1 MRSSGGGGRRF
12 TIDEVR
18 QARCLPVIEDK
29 AMAAELEN
37 AQDAQLDKA
46 AQGAADKAKLEKA
59 ASEIDFKDP
68 SLTLS
73 YGSKSMDAIAKFADS
88 ILSRVKVKD
97 SGEIGGELSTLLG
110 KVRGVNVG
118 AIAEKPS
125 GLASIPVIGKL
136 FDRTEA
142 VMSKFSTVSEEIGKI
157 KEKLEDSQ
165 LSLLKDIEVL
175 EQLYARNGEFYQD
188 LTAYIEAGKAELE
201 RARSEDLKALEEKAQ
216 KTGDSFDAQ
225 AVRDFAE
232 TLNRFERRLHDL
244 SLSRTIAIQTAPQ
257 IRLIQN
263 NDRVLAEKIQTSI
276 LTTIPVWKNQLV
288 LALSLKGQQ
297 AAAQLQ
303 KDVADTTDALL
314 KKNAQ
319 MLHDSTVATARESE
333 RALVDVETLREVQ
346 GKLISSIEETLAIA
360 AEGHEKRVKA
370 EAEIAAMEGDLKA
383 RLTDLAVKSRDQ
395 AISQA
400 EGKDSA
406 K

>member
-1 MRSSGGGGRRF
+1 
-12 TIDEVR
+12 
-18 QARCLPVIEDK
+18 
-29 AMAAELEN
+29 MAAELEN
-37 AQDAQLDKA
+37 AQGAQLEKA

-73 YGSKSMDAIAKFADS
+73 YGSKPMDAIAKFSDS
-88 ILSRVKVKD
+88 ILSRVKVRD
-97 SGEIGGELSTLLG
+97 SGEIGGELSMLLG

-125 GLASIPVIGKL
+125 GLASIPIIGKL
-136 FDRTEA
+136 FDRTQA

-165 LSLLKDIEVL
+165 LSLLKDVEVL
-175 EQLYARNGEFYQD
+175 EQLYAKNGEFYQD
-188 LTAYIEAGKAELE
+188 LTAYIEAGRAELE
-201 RARSEDLKALEEKAQ
+201 RARAEDLKALEEKA
-216 KTGDSFDAQ
+216 KNTGDSFDAQ

-244 SLSRTIAIQTAPQ
+244 ALSRTIAIQTAPQ

-314 KKNAQ
+314 RKNAQ
-319 MLHDSTVATARESE
+319 MLHDSTVETARESE

-370 EAEIAAMEGDLKA
+370 EAEIAAMESDLKS
-383 RLTDLAVKSRDQ
+383 RLTDLASRSREQ

>member
-1 MRSSGGGGRRF
+1 M
-12 TIDEVR
+12 
-18 QARCLPVIEDK
+18 
-29 AMAAELEN
+29 AEL
-37 AQDAQLDKA
+37 DP
-46 AQGAADKAKLEKA
+46 AQGGQLEKAGQQGAEEAADKAKLEKA
-59 ASEIDFKDP
+59 ASEINFKDP

-88 ILSRVKVKD
+88 ILSRVKVRD
-97 SGEIGGELSTLLG
+97 SGEVGGELSTLLG
-110 KVRGVNVG
+110 KVRGVNVS

-125 GLASIPVIGKL
+125 ALASLPLIGRL
-136 FDRTEA
+136 FDRTQA
-142 VMSKFSTVSEEIGKI
+142 VMSRFSTVSEEIGKI

-188 LTAYIEAGKAELE
+188 LTAYIQAGKAELE
-201 RARSEDLKALEEKAQ
+201 RARNEDLKNLEEKAKQ
-216 KTGDSFDAQ
+216 TGDSFDAQ

-244 SLSRTIAIQTAPQ
+244 ALSRTIAIQTAPQ

-263 NDRVLAEKIQTSI
+263 NDRVLADKIQTSI

-288 LALSLKGQQ
+288 LALSLKGQT

-303 KDVADTTDALL
+303 KDVADTTNALL
-314 KKNAQ
+314 KKNAE

-370 EAEIAAMEGDLKA
+370 EAEIAAMESDLKS
-383 RLTDLAVKSRDQ
+383 RLTDLAVRSREQ

-400 EGKDSA
+400 EGRNGAYGAGKDSS

>member
-1 MRSSGGGGRRF
+1 
-12 TIDEVR
+12 
-18 QARCLPVIEDK
+18 
-29 AMAAELEN
+29 MAAELEN
-37 AQDAQLDKA
+37 AQGAQLDKA

-73 YGSKSMDAIAKFADS
+73 YGSKSMDAIAKFSDS
-88 ILSRVKVKD
+88 ILSRVKVRD
-97 SGEIGGELSTLLG
+97 SGEIGGELSMLLG

-125 GLASIPVIGKL
+125 GLASIPIIGKL
-136 FDRTEA
+136 FDRTQA

-165 LSLLKDIEVL
+165 LSLLKDVEVL
-175 EQLYARNGEFYQD
+175 EQLFAKNGEFYQD
-188 LTAYIEAGKAELE
+188 LTAYIEAGRAELE
-201 RARSEDLKALEEKAQ
+201 RARAEDLKALEEKA
-216 KTGDSFDAQ
+216 KNTGDSFDAQ

-244 SLSRTIAIQTAPQ
+244 ALSRTIAIQTAPQ

-314 KKNAQ
+314 RKNAQ
-319 MLHDSTVATARESE
+319 MLHDSTVETARESE

-370 EAEIAAMEGDLKA
+370 EAEIAAMESDLKS
-383 RLTDLAVKSRDQ
+383 RLTDLASRSREQ

>member
-1 MRSSGGGGRRF
+1 
-12 TIDEVR
+12 
-18 QARCLPVIEDK
+18 
-29 AMAAELEN
+29 MAAELEN
-37 AQDAQLDKA
+37 AQGAQLEKA

-73 YGSKSMDAIAKFADS
+73 YGSKPMDAIAKFSDS
-88 ILSRVKVKD
+88 ILSRVKVRD
-97 SGEIGGELSTLLG
+97 SGEIGGELLMLLG

-125 GLASIPVIGKL
+125 GLASIPIIGKL
-136 FDRTEA
+136 FDRTQA

-165 LSLLKDIEVL
+165 LSLLKDVEVL
-175 EQLYARNGEFYQD
+175 EQLYAKNGEFYQD
-188 LTAYIEAGKAELE
+188 LTAYIEAGRAELE
-201 RARSEDLKALEEKAQ
+201 RARAEDLKALEEKA
-216 KTGDSFDAQ
+216 KNTGDSFDAQ

-244 SLSRTIAIQTAPQ
+244 ALSRTIAIQTAPQ

-314 KKNAQ
+314 RKNAQ
-319 MLHDSTVATARESE
+319 MLHDSTVETARESE

-370 EAEIAAMEGDLKA
+370 EAEIAAMESDLKS
-383 RLTDLAVKSRDQ
+383 RLTDLASRSREQ

>member
-1 MRSSGGGGRRF
+1 
-12 TIDEVR
+12 
-18 QARCLPVIEDK
+18 
-29 AMAAELEN
+29 MAAELEN
-37 AQDAQLDKA
+37 AQGAQLEKA

-73 YGSKSMDAIAKFADS
+73 YGSKPMDAIAKFSDS
-88 ILSRVKVKD
+88 ILSRVKVRD
-97 SGEIGGELSTLLG
+97 SGEIGGELSMLLG

-125 GLASIPVIGKL
+125 GLASIPIIGKL
-136 FDRTEA
+136 FDRTQA

-165 LSLLKDIEVL
+165 LSLLKDVEVL
-175 EQLYARNGEFYQD
+175 EQLYAKNGEFYQD
-188 LTAYIEAGKAELE
+188 LTAYIEAGRAELE
-201 RARSEDLKALEEKAQ
+201 RARAEDLKALEEKA
-216 KTGDSFDAQ
+216 KNTGDSFDAQ

-244 SLSRTIAIQTAPQ
+244 ALSRTIAIQTAPQ

-303 KDVADTTDALL
+303 KDVADTTDALVR
-314 KKNAQ
+314 KNAQ
-319 MLHDSTVATARESE
+319 MLHDSTVETARESE

-370 EAEIAAMEGDLKA
+370 EAEIAAMESDLKS
-383 RLTDLAVKSRDQ
+383 RLTDLASRSREQ

>member
-1 MRSSGGGGRRF
+1 
-12 TIDEVR
+12 
-18 QARCLPVIEDK
+18 
-29 AMAAELEN
+29 MAAELEN
-37 AQDAQLDKA
+37 AQGARLEKA

-73 YGSKSMDAIAKFADS
+73 YGSKSMDAIAKFSDS
-88 ILSRVKVKD
+88 ILSRVKVRD
-97 SGEIGGELSTLLG
+97 SGEIGGELSMLLG

-125 GLASIPVIGKL
+125 GLASIPIIGKL
-136 FDRTEA
+136 FDRTQA

-165 LSLLKDIEVL
+165 LSLLKDVEVL
-175 EQLYARNGEFYQD
+175 EQLYAKNGEFYQD
-188 LTAYIEAGKAELE
+188 LTAYIEAGRAELE
-201 RARSEDLKALEEKAQ
+201 RARAEDLKALEEKA
-216 KTGDSFDAQ
+216 KNTGDSFDAQ

-244 SLSRTIAIQTAPQ
+244 ALSRTIAIQTAPQ

-314 KKNAQ
+314 RKNAQ
-319 MLHDSTVATARESE
+319 MLHDSTVETARESE

-370 EAEIAAMEGDLKA
+370 EAEIAAMESDLKS
-383 RLTDLAVKSRDQ
+383 RLTDLASRSREQ